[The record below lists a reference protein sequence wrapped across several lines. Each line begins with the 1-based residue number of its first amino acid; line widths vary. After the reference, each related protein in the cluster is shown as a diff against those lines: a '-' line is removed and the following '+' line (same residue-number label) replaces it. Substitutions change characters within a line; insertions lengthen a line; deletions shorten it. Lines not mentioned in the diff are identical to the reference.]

1 VNADGKL
8 PSMEVLSP
16 LEYEMSQRSKVCGID
31 VHKQFFVAALL
42 SRTGESTIRKFQSDN
57 SGLLEFKEWVLK
69 ERCEQVAL
77 ESTGIYWYSLY
88 STLEDHIEVIVA
100 NPYLI
105 KNIPGRKT
113 DIADA
118 QWIAQ
123 LALND
128 LIKPSRIFPK
138 KQRELRNLTRSREHL
153 VNNRT
158 MLKNRVHRI
167 LESASIKLSSVLAD
181 IFGKSGLHIV
191 QGLLAG
197 TDLDT
202 IIASIPNEKVRLKA
216 PELRNAIQHNLE
228 SSQILIIDQCLSL
241 IELINRQ
248 IGVLD
253 DEISIQMMDREKD
266 LKIALSIP
274 GIGKISAM
282 IILAEIGNY
291 EEFGTPEKLAAW
303 SGLIPSV
310 HQSADHLKTGP
321 ITKRGSPH
329 LRRIMVEVAQAA
341 VKTKNSHLRSFFLR
355 LKTKKGYNKAIVA
368 VARKILCILWTILKK
383 QELYCEEN
391 IPQKKASF
399 SLKSTPNP
407 RSIQEALEILKK
419 AG

>member
-1 VNADGKL
+1 
-8 PSMEVLSP
+8 
-16 LEYEMSQRSKVCGID
+16 MSQRSKVCGVD
-31 VHKQFFVAALL
+31 VHKQFFIGAIL
-42 SRTGESTIRKFQSDN
+42 SRAGESTIRKFQSDK
-57 SGLLEFKEWVLK
+57 SGLLEFKHWILNEQ
-69 ERCEQVAL
+69 CELVAL

-100 NPYLI
+100 NPYFI

-138 KQRELRNLTRSREHL
+138 EQREVRNLTRSREHL

-167 LESASIKLSSVLAD
+167 LESASIKLSSVIAD
-181 IFGKSGLHIV
+181 IFGKSGMHIV
-191 QGLLAG
+191 QGLLSG

-202 IIASIPNEKVRLKA
+202 IIATIPHEKVRAKEL
-216 PELRNAIQHNLE
+216 ELRNAIQHTLE
-228 SSQILIIDQCLSL
+228 LSQILIIDQCLSL
-241 IELINRQ
+241 IEQINLQIDQLDHEIAAHMSDRQ
-248 IGVLD
+248 
-253 DEISIQMMDREKD
+253 KD
-266 LKIALSIP
+266 LKIAMSIP

-282 IILAEIGNY
+282 TILAEIGNY
-291 EEFGTPEKLAAW
+291 EDFIAPEKLAAW
-303 SGLIPSV
+303 SGLTPSIS
-310 HQSADHLKTGP
+310 QSADHLKTGP

-341 VKTKNSHLRSFFLR
+341 VKTKNSRLRSFFLR
-355 LKTKKGYNKAIVA
+355 LKIKKGYNKAIVA

-383 QELYCEEN
+383 REFYCEEN
-391 IPQKKASF
+391 VPKK
-399 SLKSTPNP
+399 KV
-407 RSIQEALEILKK
+407 SISETSSPTIRTIKEAIEILGK
-419 AG
+419 AGYLIQKLDSTGG